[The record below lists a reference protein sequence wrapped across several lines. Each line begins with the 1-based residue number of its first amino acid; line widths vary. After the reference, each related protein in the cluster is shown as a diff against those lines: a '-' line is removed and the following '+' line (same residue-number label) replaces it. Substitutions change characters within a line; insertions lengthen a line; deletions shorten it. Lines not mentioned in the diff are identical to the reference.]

1 MLLQVYAQSPNCRLG
16 ANCTIKYD
24 IWNNTVV
31 ARGSIFA
38 QETPVGSLLSDLVGY
53 MLSPEWIRIVVYF
66 SYWIIGG
73 YLFFSYR
80 NIARLQS

>member
-1 MLLQVYAQSPNCRLG
+1 MPSRL
-16 ANCTIKYD
+16 IVD
-24 IWNNTVV
+24 LVQI
-31 ARGSIFA
+31 ARLNMTYGITLS

-66 SYWIIGG
+66 SYWIIIGG

-80 NIARLQS
+80 NIARLQY